1 MKILIPLSLVI
12 LLAACGVA
20 DTAGSAATTAAAE
33 VEQVRRARAIEAQ
46 LKQEL
51 EQAAKRQEER
61 MQEAEGR

>member
-1 MKILIPLSLVI
+1 MKNLVPLSFVI

-20 DTAGSAATTAAAE
+20 DTAGTAATTAAAE
-33 VEQVRRARAIEAQ
+33 AEQARQARAIEAQ

-61 MQEAEGR
+61 MKEAEGR